1 MNHFQVCGAF
11 FIIPDT
17 AGAVL
22 FFDYHSLD
30 ETGFIKV
37 TIWTYLSVSYGY
49 FTNYFVH
56 HYPKFWGAGHKQKNL
71 KSPDFRFWL

>member
-1 MNHFQVCGAF
+1 MKPVSSKNNF
-11 FIIPDT
+11 
-17 AGAVL
+17 
-22 FFDYHSLD
+22 D

-56 HYPKFWGAGHKQKNL
+56 HYPTIH
-71 KSPDFRFWL
+71 SPDICAGNLQLTLSMTTSLRTSRLLS